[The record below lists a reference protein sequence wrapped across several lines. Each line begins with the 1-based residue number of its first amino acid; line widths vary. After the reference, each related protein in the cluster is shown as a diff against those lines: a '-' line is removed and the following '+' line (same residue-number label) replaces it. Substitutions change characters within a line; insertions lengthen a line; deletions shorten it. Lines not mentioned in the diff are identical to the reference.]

1 MSGRRPNREILT
13 GGKKYIQ
20 KQNKKHGVDEVTF
33 DKDSRQE
40 YLTGFHK
47 RKLQRQKKA
56 QEYHK
61 EQDRLARIEERKRLR
76 DERKKDLQT
85 QLQKFNES
93 VKDVTSYDNSD
104 DEYDSKK
111 GKFQVENDSDSDSDG
126 DGENED
132 QQVDEQTGESDEWEG
147 IKDNEPSTNHQ
158 HPKGILQHREVY
170 QIDDPTQFENT
181 DAIIDDDTTVTVES
195 VDNPIMTNIQRL
207 NLEARAKANNV
218 NLEKSHEILDK
229 SIKRAQNYAVTAGVS
244 KPSTKE
250 RIKKK
255 KFRYLSKAERREN
268 NRKQKEKKFRLSKR
282 Q

>member
-1 MSGRRPNREILT
+1 MSGRRTNREILT

-20 KQNKKHGVDEVTF
+20 QKSKKHGVEEVTF
-33 DKDSRQE
+33 DKDSRQD

-56 QEYHK
+56 QEFNK
-61 EQDRLARIEERKRLR
+61 EQERLARIEERKKIR
-76 DERKKDLQT
+76 DERKNDLQM

-93 VKDVTSYDNSD
+93 VKEVTNYDNSD
-104 DEYDSKK
+104 DEFDAKTGIFQE
-111 GKFQVENDSDSDSDG
+111 GKEGDEESEEEWDGISDSAT
-126 DGENED
+126 EKPEKPAQNL
-132 QQVDEQTGESDEWEG
+132 
-147 IKDNEPSTNHQ
+147 PR
-158 HPKGILQHREVY
+158 GILHHTETY
-170 QIDDPTQFENT
+170 KLEDPTQFTNT
-181 DAIIDDDTTVTVES
+181 EAIIDDDTTVTVES
-195 VDNPIMTNIQRL
+195 VDNPIMANIQQL

-218 NLEKSHEILDK
+218 ALDKSDEILEK

-268 NRKQKEKKFRLSKR
+268 NRKVKAKKAKRFKDKKE
-282 Q
+282 